1 MRYLLFPLAL
11 AFTLCQ
17 LPAQTQTKEN
27 MDNLAAGQKYMAANA
42 KKDGVKSTKS
52 GIQYEVI
59 KSGTGAT
66 PKITSSVLCHYE
78 GTLIN
83 GTVFDS
89 SYKRGEP
96 ITFPLRGVIP
106 GWTEILQLMKEGD
119 KWKVTIPANLAYGE
133 DGAPPVI
140 PPNATLIFTI
150 ELIKVQ

>member
-1 MRYLLFPLAL
+1 MIFSLAL
-11 AFTLCQ
+11 ALTL
-17 LPAQTQTKEN
+17 PFIPTQTLKAQP
-27 MDNLAAGQKYMAANA
+27 MDNLTAGQKYLAENA

-52 GIQYEVI
+52 GIQYEII
-59 KSGTGAT
+59 KSGTGAS

-119 KWKVTIPANLAYGE
+119 KWKVSIPFNLAYGP
-133 DGAPPVI
+133 DGMPPVI
-140 PPNATLIFTI
+140 PPNSTLIFTI
-150 ELIKVQ
+150 ELLKVQ